1 MAVEITEDTV
11 RKAEKRSKK
20 AQKDETSEEKE
31 KEHKKSK
38 AVRQARAEEGELERE
53 DRKGKKKKRKLDE
66 DQWVAVEDRQGKK
79 RKKKRSKQEHDA
91 AEVPL
96 NNSEG
101 APETVEVSIGPSLK
115 KRKHKRKDS
124 GAHTD
129 LPGESS
135 QDVEE
140 ETVESEKK
148 SKSKHK
154 STTGDGEMMPVEKK
168 KKRHKMSDSAA
179 EADERERPKSK
190 KRKHSKKDTGYPDPT
205 EDSTLSEQASKAL
218 NYARSQFSNPDTWKF
233 NKARQNWLTRNVWS
247 AESIPDTYMPLVTRY
262 LSKVQGGVRENLLK
276 VCNATLAASVPSVL
290 TAESVEKSPLKSI
303 LKSSSA
309 AKDEEAAANAV
320 EQSAQP
326 SILTDQTK
334 RFRAEALLQA
344 LSSQATNAADT
355 T

>member
-11 RKAEKRSKK
+11 RKAEKCSKK
-20 AQKDETSEEKE
+20 ARKDETSEEKE
-31 KEHKKSK
+31 KEHKKRK
-38 AVRQARAEEGELERE
+38 AGRQARAEEGELERE
-53 DRKGKKKKRKLDE
+53 DRKDKKKKRKLDE
-66 DQWVAVEDRQGKK
+66 DQWAAEEDGERKK
-79 RKKKRSKQEHDA
+79 RKKKRSKHEDDV
-91 AEVPL
+91 AEVSL

-101 APETVEVSIGPSLK
+101 ARETVDVSIEASPK
-115 KRKHKRKDS
+115 HRKHKRKDS

-140 ETVESEKK
+140 ETVKSEKK

-154 STTGDGEMMPVEKK
+154 STGDGEVMSVEKK
-168 KKRHKMSDSAA
+168 KKKKHKISGSAA
-179 EADERERPKSK
+179 EESERSKSK

-205 EDSTLSEQASKAL
+205 EDSTLNEQASKAL
-218 NYARSQFSNPDTWKF
+218 SYARSQFSSPDSWKF

-276 VCNATLAASVPSVL
+276 VCNATLSASAPSVS
-290 TAESVEKSPLKSI
+290 TAESMEKSPLKSI
-303 LKSSSA
+303 LKSSGAS
-309 AKDEEAAANAV
+309 KGEETATNPV
-320 EQSAQP
+320 EQPAQP
-326 SILTDQTK
+326 SILPYQTR

-344 LSSQATNAADT
+344 LSSQATNAADMA
-355 T
+355 